1 MFKPLVNSA
10 QLANYFVKI
19 ADGQNRFLP
28 LQWLFYFDFYVNDCV
43 AEASSYS
50 VA

>member
-19 ADGQNRFLP
+19 ADGQNRF
-28 LQWLFYFDFYVNDCV
+28 FHCSGYFILIFMLTTV
-43 AEASSYS
+43 
-50 VA
+50 